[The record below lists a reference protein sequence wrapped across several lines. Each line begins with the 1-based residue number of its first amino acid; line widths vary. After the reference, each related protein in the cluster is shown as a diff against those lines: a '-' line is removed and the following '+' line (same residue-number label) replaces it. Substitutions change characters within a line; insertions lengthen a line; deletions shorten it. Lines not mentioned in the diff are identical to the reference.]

1 RLIERQPPDLVILD
15 MMMPRLGGL
24 PVLEYFH
31 GKPDSPAFLMITA
44 NDGQIHKTYAK
55 RIGVRD
61 YIRKPFQVKRLLEG
75 VERCLGK
82 APLAEVAEAPH
93 VENAGRAML
102 PCQCGA
108 CGVRM
113 RAPLQLLGQTRPCP
127 RCGHGVAVRPQPP
140 A

>member
-44 NDGQIHKTYAK
+44 NDGQIHKTYAE
-55 RIGVRD
+55 RIGVKD
-61 YIRKPFQVKRLLEG
+61 YIRKPFEVKRLLEG

-82 APLAEVAEAPH
+82 APVTESPQAAPR
-93 VENAGRAML
+93 AGRAML
-102 PCQCGA
+102 RCQCGA
-108 CGVRM
+108 CGARM

-127 RCGHGVAVRPQPP
+127 RCGHGVDVRP
-140 A
+140 